1 MAELSD
7 LSLTYRLWLSTY
19 RWRRVDPVPWAWP
32 HAALSRQR
40 LALVTTAGLYRQ
52 PMDPPFER
60 TRGGDASF
68 RVIPADVSV
77 SQLEI
82 GQTSEE
88 FDPAGL
94 QADRNLAFPLD
105 RLRELHVT
113 GEIGDIAPVHLSFN
127 GSITAPGRLIA
138 QTAPEA
144 ARVLR
149 KEQVDAAL
157 LVPV

>member
-7 LSLTYRLWLSTY
+7 LSLKYRLWLATY
-19 RWRRVDPVPWAWP
+19 RWRRIDPVPWSP
-32 HAALSRQR
+32 PRRPLRALRIG
-40 LALVTTAGLYRQ
+40 LVTTAGLFR
-52 PMDPPFER
+52 PGVDVPFAPIK
-60 TRGGDASF
+60 GGDVSF
-68 RVIPADVSV
+68 RVLPADVSV
-77 SQLEI
+77 QTLAI

-88 FDPAGL
+88 FDPAGIE
-94 QADRNLAFPLD
+94 ADRNVALPLD
-105 RLRELHVT
+105 RLRELREA

-138 QTAPEA
+138 TTAPDA
-144 ARVLR
+144 AEVFR

>member
-7 LSLTYRLWLSTY
+7 LSIRYRLWLSTY
-19 RWRRVDPVPWAWP
+19 RWRRIDPVPWTRPVAP
-32 HAALSRQR
+32 
-40 LALVTTAGLYRQ
+40 LADLRVGIVTTAGLYR
-52 PMDPPFER
+52 PGIDEPFAR
-60 TRGGDASF
+60 VRGGDVSF
-68 RVIPADVSV
+68 RVLPADTP
-77 SQLEI
+77 LAALAI

-88 FDPAGL
+88 FDSAGIE
-94 QADRNLAFPLD
+94 ADRNLAYPLD
-105 RLRELHVT
+105 RLRDLHAA
-113 GEIGDIAPVHLSFN
+113 GEIGSVAPVHLSFN

-144 ARVLR
+144 AGVFR